1 MRRMRGWQPSD
12 PALTRNSN
20 ACSGL
25 PLARDPNMVDACLW
39 LYFAL
44 EEQGRDAEALEDLER
59 AIRLD
64 PLAHPVVTGAGD
76 IR

>member
-1 MRRMRGWQPSD
+1 
-12 PALTRNSN
+12 
-20 ACSGL
+20 
-25 PLARDPNMVDACLW
+25 MVDACLW